1 MTDRLPYC
9 GGTDA
14 AAIVCSA
21 QGLPYYRSAWEVWAE
36 RHAPDA
42 LPKRSPVEQGWLDL
56 GNALEGYVLSQYAA
70 RIRDDGLT
78 VAPGIRLYGPA
89 GYTHLRGTLDACVT
103 DATGQIVGIV
113 DAKTSRLRRH
123 WWTEDDEGQRMETQ
137 PPGYEVQVR
146 WYMGL
151 ARIAGHPVA
160 FADLCPLDL
169 MSAKVE
175 VRTLPHDEGQW
186 GGILGI
192 VLPWWERHIVH
203 GERPADDHS
212 EACERWH
219 LYCQPRA
226 RTERQIAD
234 DERPI
239 LARWVAAKA
248 ALKAAEVEASA
259 ASVAL
264 LDRMDCERL
273 TGFAAAP
280 GTKPP
285 YVQVQNGPHGSRV
298 LRGYRF
304 PDLTP
309 KE

>member
-1 MTDRLPYC
+1 MSADRLPFC

-14 AAIVCSA
+14 AASVCSA
-21 QGLPYYRSAWEVWAE
+21 QGLPYYRSAYEVWAE

-42 LPKRSPVEQGWLDL
+42 LPKRQPTEQGWLDL
-56 GNALEGYVLSQYAA
+56 GNALEGYVLGTYAD

-78 VAPGIRLYGPA
+78 VAPGLRLHGPA
-89 GYTHLRGTLDACVT
+89 GYEHLRGTLDACVV
-103 DATGQIVGIV
+103 DAPGQIVGIV

-151 ARIAGHPVA
+151 ARIAGHPVT
-160 FADLCPLDL
+160 FADLAVLDL
-169 MSAKVE
+169 MSANVE
-175 VRTLPHDEGQW
+175 VRTMTHDEGQW

-192 VLPWWERHIVH
+192 VLPWWERHIIG
-203 GERPADDHS
+203 GERPANDYS

-226 RTERQIAD
+226 KTERQITD

-239 LARWVAAKA
+239 LDRWISAKA
-248 ALKAAEVEASA
+248 ALKAAETEATA
-259 ASVAL
+259 ASIAL
-264 LDRMDCERL
+264 LERMDCERL
-273 TGFAAAP
+273 TAFAASP
-280 GTKPP
+280 GAKPP
-285 YVQVQNGPHGSRV
+285 YVQVQNGPHGSRI

-304 PDLTP
+304 PDAS